1 MRGRAAFLRGRRRNC
16 EPRDGTEFFSFPSL
30 VTLTRKMMRSVMT
43 CPHIV
48 APETG
53 RAFLSTIDQK
63 LRTNMLCDILKMEIM
78 RFTLYLLGVGNI
90 PSKFK
95 QKMSKNPDQ
104 LSTGYQ
110 QGV

>member
-1 MRGRAAFLRGRRRNC
+1 
-16 EPRDGTEFFSFPSL
+16 
-30 VTLTRKMMRSVMT
+30 
-43 CPHIV
+43 
-48 APETG
+48 
-53 RAFLSTIDQK
+53 
-63 LRTNMLCDILKMEIM
+63 MLCDILKMEIM

-95 QKMSKNPDQ
+95 QKMSKNSDQ

>member
-1 MRGRAAFLRGRRRNC
+1 
-16 EPRDGTEFFSFPSL
+16 
-30 VTLTRKMMRSVMT
+30 
-43 CPHIV
+43 
-48 APETG
+48 
-53 RAFLSTIDQK
+53 
-63 LRTNMLCDILKMEIM
+63 MLCDILKMEIM

-95 QKMSKNPDQ
+95 QEMSKNPDQ

>member
-1 MRGRAAFLRGRRRNC
+1 MFVGGPRSLRGRRRNC
-16 EPRDGTEFFSFPSL
+16 EPRDGAEFFSFPSL
-30 VTLTRKMMRSVMT
+30 ITLTHNDEV
-43 CPHIV
+43 CDDLVHV

-63 LRTNMLCDILKMEIM
+63 LRTNMLCDIIKMEIM
-78 RFTLYLLGVGNI
+78 RFTLYLLGVGHI
-90 PSKFK
+90 SSKFK
-95 QKMSKNPDQ
+95 QKMSKNHDQ

>member
-1 MRGRAAFLRGRRRNC
+1 MRGRAALLHGRRRNC
-16 EPRDGTEFFSFPSL
+16 EPRDGAEFFSFLSL
-30 VTLTRKMMRSVMT
+30 VTLTRKMMRSVR
-43 CPHIV
+43 PVPIV

-78 RFTLYLLGVGNI
+78 RFTFYLLGVGNI

-95 QKMSKNPDQ
+95 QKMSKNSDQ